1 MDIKSIVRVF
11 RFNEL
16 QNRADRDPEAKRPP
30 TVKFMGLA
38 LVLGLLL
45 VLISFWS
52 APQTDVNGAFPLQLA
67 SPSESPGTNETS
79 APTPGEQQGPVPP
92 GTVSE
97 SAAMARPQD
106 GP

>member
-1 MDIKSIVRVF
+1 VDIKSIVRVF

-16 QNRADRDPEAKRPP
+16 QTRADRDPEAKRPP

-52 APQTDVNGAFPLQLA
+52 APETDVNGAVPLQVTSSDALGA
-67 SPSESPGTNETS
+67 NETS

-92 GTVSE
+92 GTASE
-97 SAAMARPQD
+97 SAEMARAQN

>member
-16 QNRADRDPEAKRPP
+16 QTRADRDPDAKRPP

-52 APQTDVNGAFPLQLA
+52 APQTDVNGAVPLQVA
-67 SPSESPGTNETS
+67 SPSEGLGANNTS
-79 APTPGEQQGPVPP
+79 AAAPGEQQGPMPP
-92 GTVSE
+92 GNESE
-97 SAAMARPQD
+97 SDPMVRPQD

>member
-1 MDIKSIVRVF
+1 MDLKSIVRVF

-16 QNRADRDPEAKRPP
+16 QTRADRDPEAKRPP
-30 TVKFMGLA
+30 TVKFMGVA

-52 APQTDVNGAFPLQLA
+52 APQTDVNGAVPLQLA
-67 SPSESPGTNETS
+67 SPSQGLSTNETM

-92 GTVSE
+92 GNEPEPDAS
-97 SAAMARPQD
+97 ARPQD